1 MNDDVITKYILILY
15 QIKNKK
21 GVYKMSI
28 LDEINLTKEKLKN
41 AYMWFNNTLDFSEID
56 ESIGIINELT
66 THLNSLYQK
75 AKIDCICS

>member
-1 MNDDVITKYILILY
+1 
-15 QIKNKK
+15 
-21 GVYKMSI
+21 MSI

-75 AKIDCICS
+75 AKIDCIYS